1 MDAQAENNPGVGH
14 GINAAQAALELA
26 LTGANCLDMI
36 GRWHTRSQKISTIM
50 SGFSSASAG
59 NYLPRDEW
67 QDPSQNA

>member
-36 GRWHTRSQKISTIM
+36 GRWHTRSQKILDNNVRLFLRLRRELS
-50 SGFSSASAG
+50 
-59 NYLPRDEW
+59 PRDEW